1 MDEKIFILFGL
12 GAIGYLT
19 ATNFNDDED
28 DEDDYHQHHTGLH
41 IHQHQHG
48 NIYQPPCEESYL
60 PVSGMSNTSPSIS
73 YTNYPNIPANTNVS
87 PLNFGQMVDIKE
99 DYIPSDYIN
108 LSEYGDN
115 PDQIP
120 VYVEST
126 GNVGLPVSDMTDMG
140 ADNKYIYDRTLGSI
154 GFTSTKIGGRQRGQ
168 ADYIRGDLP
177 ILPDQGAWFQVSA
190 DVVNTLVDGALGNQQ
205 ALGSEAPVENYRNY
219 REHYAPKMMAMR
231 TVVNEEA
238 GQKFVVDDEVEA
250 RIGGSDMWFKGKII
264 SDNQDGTYN
273 VRYDNGNQEN
283 NINSNMIR
291 KVLGMCDD
299 EKPDYIACVHEQFK
313 KTGRQPSMQ
322 ELKRMYALQQQ
333 TQNSKLN
340 GYSRQV

>member
-1 MDEKIFILFGL
+1 MDEKLLILLGL
-12 GAIGYLT
+12 GTIGYLT
-19 ATNFNDDED
+19 ATNFNDDD
-28 DEDDYHQHHTGLH
+28 DDDDDVNDYHHHHQHHTGLH
-41 IHQHQHG
+41 LQQREHG

-60 PVSGMSNTSPSIS
+60 PVSPSIS
-73 YTNYPNIPANTNVS
+73 YTNYPNIPVNSNVS

-99 DYIPSDYIN
+99 NYIPSDYIN
-108 LSEYGDN
+108 LNEYGDN

-205 ALGSEAPVENYRNY
+205 ALGSEAPKENYRNS
-219 REHYAPKMMAMR
+219 RENYKGKMMAMR
-231 TVVNEEA
+231 TVVNEET
-238 GQKFVVDDEVEA
+238 GQ
-250 RIGGSDMWFKGKII
+250 
-264 SDNQDGTYN
+264 
-273 VRYDNGNQEN
+273 
-283 NINSNMIR
+283 
-291 KVLGMCDD
+291 VLGECDD
-299 EKPDYIACVHEQFK
+299 EKSDYVACIYDTFK
-313 KTGRQPSMQ
+313 KEGRQPTMN
-322 ELKRMYALQQQ
+322 ELKRMYALQKE
-333 TQNSKLN
+333 TQNSL
-340 GYSRQV
+340 YSGFSKSVPSV

>member
-1 MDEKIFILFGL
+1 MDEKLLILLGL
-12 GAIGYLT
+12 GTIGYLT

-28 DEDDYHQHHTGLH
+28 DEDVNDYHQHHSGLH
-41 IHQHQHG
+41 IHQHDHG
-48 NIYQPPCEESYL
+48 IYQPHQPPCEESYL
-60 PVSGMSNTSPSIS
+60 PVSNNIS
-73 YTNYPNIPANTNVS
+73 YTNYPSIPVNSNVS

-108 LSEYGDN
+108 LNEYGDN

-120 VYVEST
+120 VYDEST

-205 ALGSEAPVENYRNY
+205 ALGSEAPKENYRNT
-219 REHYAPKMMAMR
+219 RENYKQMAMR
-231 TVVNEEA
+231 TVVTED
-238 GQKFVVDDEVEA
+238 GQEL
-250 RIGGSDMWFKGKII
+250 GS
-264 SDNQDGTYN
+264 
-273 VRYDNGNQEN
+273 
-283 NINSNMIR
+283 
-291 KVLGMCDD
+291 CDD
-299 EKPDYIACVHEQFK
+299 EKPDYLECIYATFREK
-313 KTGRQPSMQ
+313 GKQPSMQ
-322 ELKRMYALQQQ
+322 ELKRMFELQKE
-333 TQNSKLN
+333 TQNRKLN
-340 GYSRQV
+340 GL

>member
-1 MDEKIFILFGL
+1 MDEKLLILLGL
-12 GAIGYLT
+12 GTIGYLT
-19 ATNFNDDED
+19 ATNFNDEYD
-28 DEDDYHQHHTGLH
+28 DDDVNDYHHHHTGLH
-41 IHQHQHG
+41 LHQHD

-73 YTNYPNIPANTNVS
+73 YTNYPNIPVNSNVS

-108 LSEYGDN
+108 LNEYGDN

-120 VYVEST
+120 VYDEST

-205 ALGSEAPVENYRNY
+205 ALGSEAPKENYRNF
-219 REHYAPKMMAMR
+219 RENYKAGKMMAMR
-231 TVVNEEA
+231 TVVNEET
-238 GQKFVVDDEVEA
+238 GQ
-250 RIGGSDMWFKGKII
+250 
-264 SDNQDGTYN
+264 
-273 VRYDNGNQEN
+273 
-283 NINSNMIR
+283 
-291 KVLGMCDD
+291 VLGECDD
-299 EKPDYIACVHEQFK
+299 EKPDYIDCIYDTFK
-313 KTGRQPSMQ
+313 KSGRQPTMN
-322 ELKRMYALQQQ
+322 ELKRMYALQKE
-333 TQNSKLN
+333 TQNSL
-340 GYSRQV
+340 YSGFSKSVPSAPVVSMDSELESLRAENARLKQQCNM

>member
-1 MDEKIFILFGL
+1 MDEKLLILLGL
-12 GAIGYLT
+12 GTIGYLT
-19 ATNFNDDED
+19 ATNFNDEYD
-28 DEDDYHQHHTGLH
+28 DDDVNDYHHHHTGLH
-41 IHQHQHG
+41 LHQHD

-73 YTNYPNIPANTNVS
+73 YTNYPNIPVNSNVS

-108 LSEYGDN
+108 LNEYGDN

-120 VYVEST
+120 VYDEST

-219 REHYAPKMMAMR
+219 RVKYAPSKKMMAMR
-231 TVVNEEA
+231 TVVTED
-238 GQKFVVDDEVEA
+238 GQTL
-250 RIGGSDMWFKGKII
+250 GS
-264 SDNQDGTYN
+264 SDH
-273 VRYDNGNQEN
+273 
-283 NINSNMIR
+283 
-291 KVLGMCDD
+291 
-299 EKPDYIACVHEQFK
+299 EKPDYLDCIYATFK
-313 KTGRQPSMQ
+313 EKGKQPTMQ
-322 ELKRMYALQQQ
+322 ELKRMFELQKE
-333 TQNSKLN
+333 TQNRKLN
-340 GYSRQV
+340 GL

>member
-1 MDEKIFILFGL
+1 MDEKLLILLGL

-19 ATNFNDDED
+19 ATNFNDDEN
-28 DEDDYHQHHTGLH
+28 DEEINDYHQH
-41 IHQHQHG
+41 QHQHHNDLHLQQREYG
-48 NIYQPPCEESYL
+48 NVYQPPHYEESYL

-73 YTNYPNIPANTNVS
+73 YTNYPTIPENTNVS

-99 DYIPSDYIN
+99 DYIPSDYVQLN
-108 LSEYGDN
+108 EYGDN

-205 ALGSEAPVENYRNY
+205 ALGSEAPKENYRRENY
-219 REHYAPKMMAMR
+219 KAGKMMAMR
-231 TVVNEEA
+231 TVVNEET
-238 GQKFVVDDEVEA
+238 GQ
-250 RIGGSDMWFKGKII
+250 
-264 SDNQDGTYN
+264 
-273 VRYDNGNQEN
+273 
-283 NINSNMIR
+283 
-291 KVLGMCDD
+291 VLGECDD
-299 EKPDYIACVHEQFK
+299 EKADYVECIYDTFK
-313 KTGRQPSMQ
+313 KSGRQPTMN
-322 ELKRMYALQQQ
+322 ELKRMYALQKE
-333 TQNSKLN
+333 TQNSL
-340 GYSRQV
+340 YSGFSKSVPSTPVVSMSMDNSELESLRAENARLKQQCNM

>member
-1 MDEKIFILFGL
+1 
-12 GAIGYLT
+12 
-19 ATNFNDDED
+19 
-28 DEDDYHQHHTGLH
+28 
-41 IHQHQHG
+41 
-48 NIYQPPCEESYL
+48 
-60 PVSGMSNTSPSIS
+60 
-73 YTNYPNIPANTNVS
+73 
-87 PLNFGQMVDIKE
+87 MVDIKE

-205 ALGSEAPVENYRNY
+205 ALGSEAPKKENYRRENY
-219 REHYAPKMMAMR
+219 KQMAMR
-231 TVVNEEA
+231 TVVNEET
-238 GQKFVVDDEVEA
+238 GQ
-250 RIGGSDMWFKGKII
+250 
-264 SDNQDGTYN
+264 
-273 VRYDNGNQEN
+273 
-283 NINSNMIR
+283 
-291 KVLGMCDD
+291 VLGECDD
-299 EKPDYIACVHEQFK
+299 EKDDYVACIYDTFK
-313 KTGRQPSMQ
+313 QTGRQPTME
-322 ELKRMYALQQQ
+322 ELKRMYALQKE

-340 GYSRQV
+340 GFSRQV